1 MIYKKGEVDMKV
13 TEKNILIEK
22 IIEDKKLGAPAMRI
36 LLWAMRNREFT
47 AKDIMESLE
56 MTLQQVNKVT
66 NDLIDKGYIE
76 KVGKMESGRVL
87 YYSINPKAY
96 EKGDLQVKIPT
107 DPAELQKQI
116 AALEWQLQQPNQP
129 SKDVEIWKMTL
140 EKLKAAQ

>member
-1 MIYKKGEVDMKV
+1 MKV

-22 IIEDKKLGAPAMRI
+22 IVADKKLGAPAIRI
-36 LLWAMRNREFT
+36 LLWAMKKREFT
-47 AKDIMESLE
+47 AKEVMEDLE

-87 YYSINPKAY
+87 YYGLNPKAY
-96 EKGDLQVKIPT
+96 EKGELKVEIPT
-107 DPAELQKQI
+107 DPEKLAKEI
-116 AALEWQLQQPNQP
+116 AALEWQLQQPNQAQ
-129 SKDVEIWKMTL
+129 KDVEIWKMTL